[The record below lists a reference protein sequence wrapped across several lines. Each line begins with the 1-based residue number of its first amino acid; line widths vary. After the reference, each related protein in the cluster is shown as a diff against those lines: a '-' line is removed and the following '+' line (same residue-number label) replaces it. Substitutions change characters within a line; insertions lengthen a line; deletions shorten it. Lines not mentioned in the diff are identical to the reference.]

1 MSAKQ
6 LTPEQR
12 LEALE
17 RQLHTLHA
25 KVIAQFGSVGRRL
38 AAIELQLDEKP
49 EATIRELIDG

>member
-17 RQLHTLHA
+17 RQLHALHA
-25 KVIAQFGSVGRRL
+25 KVIAQFGAAGRRL
-38 AAIELQLDEKP
+38 AAIEVQLNEKP
-49 EATIRELIDG
+49 EATIRELIDR

>member
-17 RQLHTLHA
+17 RQLHALHA
-25 KVIAQFGSVGRRL
+25 KVITQFGSVGRRL
-38 AAIELQLDEKP
+38 AAIELQLNEKS